1 MTKNHGI
8 MLEHQKIVIDKV
20 STNRDL
26 FRKELIKSLK
36 WLDSGEIIEL
46 KKWVKEKYWKMH
58 EEVIRELF
66 TLEVA

>member
-1 MTKNHGI
+1 

-20 STNRDL
+20 STDRDL

-36 WLDSGEIIEL
+36 WLSHDEIIEL
-46 KKWVKEKYWKMH
+46 QKWVKEKYWNIHK
-58 EEVIRELF
+58 EVIKEVF

>member
-1 MTKNHGI
+1 

-20 STNRDL
+20 STDRDL

-36 WLDSGEIIEL
+36 WLSHDEIIEL
-46 KKWVKEKYWKMH
+46 QKWVKEKYWKMH